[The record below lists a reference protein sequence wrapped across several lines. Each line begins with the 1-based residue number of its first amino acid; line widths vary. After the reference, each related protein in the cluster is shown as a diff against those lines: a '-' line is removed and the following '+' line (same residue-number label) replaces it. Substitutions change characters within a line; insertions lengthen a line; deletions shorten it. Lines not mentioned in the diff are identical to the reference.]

1 MIHTFN
7 RAPIK
12 SIDDLRTDFG
22 KLKPGDPVALQVERG
37 GKLTFVT
44 FEME

>member
-1 MIHTFN
+1 VAPSSKVISVENLRAAFN
-7 RAPIK
+7 
-12 SIDDLRTDFG
+12 
-22 KLKPGDPVALQVERG
+22 KLKPGDAAAMQVERS